1 MTKHLFMVIYYHDHG
16 EKMISL
22 RSQITIK
29 ILDYYFLNPE
39 AEAYINEL
47 ARILGVDPKNTE
59 TKLKELEKEGLLKSE
74 FRGKQRYFFLA
85 KNNPILKHYRQ
96 IFLRTYGI
104 ERRLKDALKDIKGVR
119 EAYLFG
125 SYASNKM
132 DSSSDIDLLAIG
144 THSVLGLQRA
154 LAKLQKET
162 GREFNVTNLS
172 EKEFDKKKTD
182 KSSFINSVLKTK
194 TIRLV

>member
-1 MTKHLFMVIYYHDHG
+1 MVIYYHNHG

-22 RSQITIK
+22 RSKVTIK
-29 ILDYYFLNPE
+29 LLDYYFLNPN
-39 AEAYINEL
+39 AQAYINEL
-47 ARILGVDPKNTE
+47 ARILDLDPKNTE

-85 KNNPILKHYRQ
+85 KDNPILKHYRQ

-104 ERRLKDALKDIKGVR
+104 EKRLKDMINNVKGLK

-144 THSVLGLQRA
+144 THSVLELQRA
-154 LAKLQKET
+154 IVKLQKDT
-162 GREFNVTNLS
+162 GREINVINLS
-172 EKEFDKKKTD
+172 PKEFDKKKREKNALITGV
-182 KSSFINSVLKTK
+182 FKTK
-194 TIRLV
+194 IIRIM

>member
-1 MTKHLFMVIYYHDHG
+1 MVIYYHNHG

-22 RSQITIK
+22 RSKVTIK
-29 ILDYYFLNPE
+29 LLDYYFLNPE
-39 AEAYINEL
+39 AQAYINEL
-47 ARILGVDPKNTE
+47 ARILELDPKNTE

-85 KNNPILKHYRQ
+85 KDNPVLEHYRQ

-104 ERRLKDALKDIKGVR
+104 EKRLKDVTDNVKGLK

-144 THSVLGLQRA
+144 KHSVLELQRA
-154 LAKLQKET
+154 IVKLQKDT
-162 GREFNVTNLS
+162 GREFNVINLS
-172 EKEFDKKKTD
+172 LKEFEKKKKNKD
-182 KSSFINSVLKTK
+182 PFISGVLKSK
-194 TIRLV
+194 TIRLL

>member
-1 MTKHLFMVIYYHDHG
+1 MVNYYHNHG

-22 RSQITIK
+22 RSKVAIK
-29 ILDYYFLNPE
+29 LLDYYFLNPE
-39 AEAYINEL
+39 AQVYINEL
-47 ARILGVDPKNTE
+47 ARILGLDPKNTE
-59 TKLKELEKEGLLKSE
+59 TKLKELEKEGLFKSE

-85 KNNPILKHYRQ
+85 KDNPVLKHYRQ

-104 ERRLKDALKDIKGVR
+104 EKRLKDIISNIKGLK

-144 THSVLGLQRA
+144 THSVLELQRVI
-154 LAKLQKET
+154 AKLQKDT
-162 GREFNVTNLS
+162 GREFNVMNLS
-172 EKEFDKKKTD
+172 PKEFEKKKND
-182 KSSFINSVLKTK
+182 KVPFIRGVFKTK
-194 TIRLV
+194 IIRLI